1 MRIEETPVKKL
12 SQIQS
17 VKGVKFLTPAAY
29 PGSHCPMHTALI
41 TGSGIKGFSTLIVGT
56 PECTSYSRMVIPK
69 SEGSA
74 GELHWLYVLDSSE
87 VVFGCRENVLK
98 ALKTMGEAGARVI
111 LLITTCVPEL
121 IGEDMESLAREA
133 EESLGMKVAPVSLA
147 HFSCNSY
154 PSGWWK
160 TLEALGGIMEPGP
173 RIENLVNVPGL
184 EPEAL
189 SGDSEGLLKE
199 LQNKG
204 IELNFLGRGA
214 SVEAFQRAASAS
226 LNLVLAPEGGPLA
239 RKMEKSL
246 GIPWLGFQDL
256 YGAEQI
262 EEAYTGLEKALG
274 IAVECGRPSRKAL
287 VLELEQ
293 RARTVL
299 KGKSFLSGPMDR
311 DPVPL
316 AAYLADLG
324 MEPLLLHLEDFFEED
339 RKWAKALVQKGFNPW
354 ACHLVNMKEDREV
367 LKGLSPDLYLG
378 DFAPPIKSLRLTGGF
393 KGMAGLYGH
402 DRTAFVLKALLDFLS
417 DTPVKA
423 LSD

>member
-1 MRIEETPVKKL
+1 MRIEETPVKRL

-17 VKGVKFLTPAAY
+17 VKGIKFLTPAAY
-29 PGSHCPMHTALI
+29 PGSHCPMHTALM
-41 TGSGIKGFSTLIVGT
+41 TGSSIKGLSTLIVGT

-69 SEGSA
+69 SEGTG

-87 VVFGCRENVLK
+87 VVFGCRENVFI
-98 ALKTMGEAGARVI
+98 ALKTMGEAGARAI

-133 EESLGMKVAPVSLA
+133 EVTLGIKVAPVSLA

-184 EPEAL
+184 EPEVL

-204 IELNFLGRGA
+204 IELNFLGRG
-214 SVEAFQRAASAS
+214 SSIEAFERASSAS

-246 GIPWLGFQDL
+246 GIPWLGFHDL
-256 YGAEQI
+256 YRTEQI
-262 EEAYTGLEKALG
+262 EEAYEGLEKALG
-274 IAVECGRPSRKAL
+274 ITIETGRPNRKAS

-293 RARTVL
+293 KARAVL

-316 AAYLADLG
+316 ADYLADLG

-354 ACHLVNMKEDREV
+354 ASHLVNMKEDLAV
-367 LKGLSPDLYLG
+367 LKGLSPDLFLG
-378 DFAPPIKSLRLTGGF
+378 DFAPPLKSLRLTGGF
-393 KGMAGLYGH
+393 KTMAGLYGH
-402 DRTAFVLKALLDFLS
+402 DRTAYILKALLDL
-417 DTPVKA
+417 
-423 LSD
+423 L